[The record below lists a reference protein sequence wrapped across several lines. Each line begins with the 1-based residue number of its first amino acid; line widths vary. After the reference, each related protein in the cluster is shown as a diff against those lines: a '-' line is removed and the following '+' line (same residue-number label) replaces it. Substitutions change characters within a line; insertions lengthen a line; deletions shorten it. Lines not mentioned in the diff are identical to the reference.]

1 MNDPILGTLV
11 PDERFAGALNGVVSH
26 RGQTV
31 KLHIEPDGENLTLV
45 VALAQALVNSLD
57 TLDQKARAYAAT
69 ELLATYNASWRE
81 FEKVRQ
87 DGTFVAVSNPQ
98 LTNSEFMAR
107 LELES
112 LEVTGNDTC
121 SFCYADGGLFAG
133 HAIFVESFDGEKFSD
148 LHASLFG

>member
-11 PDERFAGALNGVVSH
+11 PDERFSGALNGVICH
-26 RGQTV
+26 RGKTV
-31 KLHIEPDGENLTLV
+31 KLHVEPDGENLTIAI
-45 VALAQALVNSLD
+45 ALAQALVKSLD
-57 TLDQKARAYAAT
+57 TLDQKAREHATT
-69 ELLATYNASWRE
+69 ELLDTYNANWRE
-81 FEKVRQ
+81 FEKARE
-87 DGTFVAVSNPQ
+87 DGTFITISNPQ
-98 LTNSEFMAR
+98 LTRTEFMTR

-148 LHASLFG
+148 FHASLFG